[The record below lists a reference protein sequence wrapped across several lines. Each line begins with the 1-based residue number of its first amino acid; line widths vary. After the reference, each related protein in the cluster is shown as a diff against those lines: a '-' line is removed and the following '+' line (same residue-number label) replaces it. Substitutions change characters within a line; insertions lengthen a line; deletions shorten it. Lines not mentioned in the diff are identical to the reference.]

1 MIKKE
6 NLYKIGIGTWKIDY
20 EHFEN
25 DIDAL
30 VYSHNKGE
38 NYLSLYMLYNNG
50 EVVKQMRKFL
60 DKIDRE
66 KVFIN
71 VNLEPTIKEIEDIE
85 KQLDEYLKI
94 LDIKYVDNLQIHGS
108 FVSEIPLV
116 EVYKEIKR
124 LVDIGKVRYIG
135 ISNVNLEQL
144 KEISSLV
151 RIDFFEGV
159 YNLECKLYE
168 DIGVLNYC
176 KENDIK
182 FICYQPL
189 RRNRTARRNYPL
201 LVELA
206 LKYNKTQNQII
217 LNWIINRKNIMP
229 LIKSTNI
236 ERIDE
241 NNESIN
247 FKMSDDDYNKLDD
260 FRNTEFDNVKI
271 DWDCNGGVTIDQ
283 LANQFEQISKINFNK
298 YYVFWHIIL
307 KSNLWF
313 TKFEI

>member
-283 LANQFEQISKINFNK
+283 LANQFE
-298 YYVFWHIIL
+298 
-307 KSNLWF
+307 
-313 TKFEI
+313 

>member
-1 MIKKE
+1 M
-6 NLYKIGIGTWKIDY
+6 
-20 EHFEN
+20 
-25 DIDAL
+25 
-30 VYSHNKGE
+30 
-38 NYLSLYMLYNNG
+38 YMLYNNG

-283 LANQFEQISKINFNK
+283 LANQFE
-298 YYVFWHIIL
+298 
-307 KSNLWF
+307 
-313 TKFEI
+313 

>member
-217 LNWIINRKNIMP
+217 LNWNIKRKNIMT

-283 LANQFEQISKINFNK
+283 LANQFE
-298 YYVFWHIIL
+298 
-307 KSNLWF
+307 
-313 TKFEI
+313 

>member
-236 ERIDE
+236 KRIDE

-283 LANQFEQISKINFNK
+283 LANQFE
-298 YYVFWHIIL
+298 
-307 KSNLWF
+307 
-313 TKFEI
+313 